1 MIMFFLRGLE
11 NPKVMFDKEGDGG
24 GNLNPADVSK
34 LIERTEY
41 LEKELKTVISQRDT
55 ERKEKADA
63 LSKLQE
69 IDDKKKIEAGE
80 IQKLADDYKK
90 KYDELSPEVERLKK
104 VEQLHNDYL
113 EARKKSLL
121 EKIPDDKKEEW
132 KDSDLTILEKVVP
145 LLSGDV
151 NLGIDSGKTG
161 KQNGKIK
168 TEGKSW
174 RDFGVAEL
182 DEIKKQDINEYNRL
196 FREGN
201 TVAL

>member
-1 MIMFFLRGLE
+1 MFFLRGLD

-55 ERKEKADA
+55 EKKEKADA

-90 KYDELSPEVERLKK
+90 KFDELNPEVERLKK

>member
-1 MIMFFLRGLE
+1 MFFLRGLE

-55 ERKEKADA
+55 EKKEKADA

>member
-1 MIMFFLRGLE
+1 MFFLRGLE

>member
-55 ERKEKADA
+55 EKKEKADA